1 MMQYSTEFCHTRHCD
16 RLRKELDNITTK
28 NCPEQENIEQVICC
42 MPEGTEPQDCT
53 EEKTTFT
60 LTEFKELVHSAQKG
74 DREAINVLCTA
85 FKPLIYKE
93 AYRYEVREALGEDAV
108 NTAWLIFLEQIKK
121 YDGRDFGHLPGL
133 LQYHVH
139 YGLLHK
145 FTRGKSVKDCYYLDA
160 EEEGDETQIA
170 EKFDAIAQMEDNQ
183 AMQLAFKRLTDKQR
197 NIINAM
203 QEPDMTI
210 KKYSEEHKIS
220 YKTAYLHLHRG
231 LDNLKRMIA

>member
-1 MMQYSTEFCHTRHCD
+1 
-16 RLRKELDNITTK
+16 
-28 NCPEQENIEQVICC
+28 
-42 MPEGTEPQDCT
+42 MPEGTEPQECT

-133 LQYHVH
+133 LQYYIH

-160 EEEGDETQIA
+160 EEEGEETQIA

>member
-1 MMQYSTEFCHTRHCD
+1 MQYSTEFCHTRHCD

-28 NCPEQENIEQVICC
+28 NCPEQENTEQVICC
-42 MPEGTEPQDCT
+42 VPEGTEPQDCT

-133 LQYHVH
+133 LQYYIH

-145 FTRGKSVKDCYYLDA
+145 FTHGKSVKDCYYLDA
-160 EEEGDETQIA
+160 EEEGEETQIA

>member
-1 MMQYSTEFCHTRHCD
+1 MQYSTEFCHTRHCD

-28 NCPEQENIEQVICC
+28 NCPEQENTEQVICC
-42 MPEGTEPQDCT
+42 VPEGTELQDCT

-121 YDGRDFGHLPGL
+121 YEGRDFGHLPGL

-160 EEEGDETQIA
+160 EEEGDGMQIA

-231 LDNLKRMIA
+231 LDKLKRMIA

>member
-1 MMQYSTEFCHTRHCD
+1 MQYSTEFCHMRHCD

-28 NCPEQENIEQVICC
+28 NCPEQENTEQVICC
-42 MPEGTEPQDCT
+42 VPEGTEPQDCT

-133 LQYHVH
+133 LQYHIH
-139 YGLLHK
+139 FGLLHK

-160 EEEGDETQIA
+160 EEEGEETQIA

>member
-1 MMQYSTEFCHTRHCD
+1 MQYSTEFCHTRHCD

-28 NCPEQENIEQVICC
+28 NCPEQENTEQVICC
-42 MPEGTEPQDCT
+42 VPEGTEPQECT

-93 AYRYEVREALGEDAV
+93 SYRYEIRKNLGEDAI

-133 LQYHVH
+133 LQYHIH

-160 EEEGDETQIA
+160 EEEGEETQIA

>member
-1 MMQYSTEFCHTRHCD
+1 MQYSTEFCHTRHCD

-28 NCPEQENIEQVICC
+28 NCPEQENTEQVICC
-42 MPEGTEPQDCT
+42 VPEGTEPQECT

-121 YDGRDFGHLPGL
+121 YNGRDFGHLPGL

-160 EEEGDETQIA
+160 EEEGEETQIA

>member
-1 MMQYSTEFCHTRHCD
+1 MQYSTEFCHTRHCD

-28 NCPEQENIEQVICC
+28 NCPEQENTEQLICC

-85 FKPLIYKE
+85 FNPLIYKE
-93 AYRYEVREALGEDAV
+93 AYRYEVREALGEDAI

-121 YDGRDFGHLPGL
+121 YKDRDFGHLPGL
-133 LQYHVH
+133 LQYHIH

-145 FTRGKSVKDCYYLDA
+145 FTREKSVKDCYYLDA
-160 EEEGDETQIA
+160 EEEGEETQIA
-170 EKFDAIAQMEDNQ
+170 DKEDVFDRMEVNQ
-183 AMQLAFKRLTDKQR
+183 LFSAARLSKEQTNAVNELVLNDLDHRVFCKKYACSSKTAFK
-197 NIINAM
+197 
-203 QEPDMTI
+203 
-210 KKYSEEHKIS
+210 
-220 YKTAYLHLHRG
+220 HRANG
-231 LDNLKRMIA
+231 LQKLKLLLA

>member
-1 MMQYSTEFCHTRHCD
+1 MQYSTEFCHTRHCD

-28 NCPEQENIEQVICC
+28 NCPEQENTEQVICC
-42 MPEGTEPQDCT
+42 VPEGTEPQECT

-160 EEEGDETQIA
+160 EEEGEETQIA

>member
-1 MMQYSTEFCHTRHCD
+1 MQYSTEFCHMRHCD
-16 RLRKELDNITTK
+16 RLRKELDKITTK
-28 NCPEQENIEQVICC
+28 NCPEQENTEQVICC
-42 MPEGTEPQDCT
+42 VPEGTEPQDCT

-160 EEEGDETQIA
+160 EEEGEETQIA

>member
-1 MMQYSTEFCHTRHCD
+1 MQYSTEFCHTRHCD
-16 RLRKELDNITTK
+16 RLRKELNNITTK
-28 NCPEQENIEQVICC
+28 NCPEQENTEQVICC
-42 MPEGTEPQDCT
+42 VPEGTEPQDCT

-133 LQYHVH
+133 LQYYIH

-160 EEEGDETQIA
+160 EEEGEETQIA

>member
-1 MMQYSTEFCHTRHCD
+1 MQYNTEFCYTRSSNRH
-16 RLRKELDNITTK
+16 RKELDNITTQ
-28 NCPEQENIEQVICC
+28 NCPEQENSEEIICC
-42 MPEGTEPQDCT
+42 MPEGTEPQDYS

-74 DREAINVLCTA
+74 DREAINTLCNA

-93 AYRYEVREALGEDAV
+93 AYRYEVREALGEDAI

-121 YDGRDFGHLPGL
+121 YEGRDFGHLPGL

-160 EEEGDETQIA
+160 EEEGDGMQIA

-183 AMQLAFKRLTDKQR
+183 AMQFAFKRLTDKQR

-210 KKYSEEHKIS
+210 KKYSEDHKIS

-231 LDNLKRMIA
+231 LNNLKRMIA

>member
-1 MMQYSTEFCHTRHCD
+1 MQYSTEFCHTRSTNRH
-16 RLRKELDNITTK
+16 RKELNNITTK
-28 NCPEQENIEQVICC
+28 NCPEQENSEEIICC
-42 MPEGTEPQDCT
+42 VPEGTEPQDYS

-60 LTEFKELVHSAQKG
+60 LTEFKELVHSAQNG
-74 DREAINVLCTA
+74 DREAINTLCNA

-108 NTAWLIFLEQIKK
+108 NTAWLIFLEKIKK

-160 EEEGDETQIA
+160 EEEGDGMQIA

-183 AMQLAFKRLTDKQR
+183 AMQFAFKRLTDKQR

-231 LDNLKRMIA
+231 LNNLKRMIA

>member
-1 MMQYSTEFCHTRHCD
+1 MQYSTEFCHMRHCD

-28 NCPEQENIEQVICC
+28 NCPEQENTEQVICC
-42 MPEGTEPQDCT
+42 VPEGTEPQNCT

-60 LTEFKELVHSAQKG
+60 LTEFKELVHSAKKG

-160 EEEGDETQIA
+160 EEEGDGMQIT

-220 YKTAYLHLHRG
+220 Y
-231 LDNLKRMIA
+231 

>member
-1 MMQYSTEFCHTRHCD
+1 MQYSTEFCHMRHCD

-28 NCPEQENIEQVICC
+28 NCPEQENTEQVICC
-42 MPEGTEPQDCT
+42 VPEGTEPQDCT

-133 LQYHVH
+133 LQYYIH

-160 EEEGDETQIA
+160 EEEGDGMQIV

>member
-1 MMQYSTEFCHTRHCD
+1 
-16 RLRKELDNITTK
+16 
-28 NCPEQENIEQVICC
+28 

-74 DREAINVLCTA
+74 DREAINTLCNA

-93 AYRYEVREALGEDAV
+93 AYRYEVREALGEDAI

-121 YDGRDFGHLPGL
+121 YEGRDFGHLPGL
-133 LQYHVH
+133 LQYYIH

-160 EEEGDETQIA
+160 EEEGEETQIA
-170 EKFDAIAQMEDNQ
+170 DKEDVFDRMEVNQ
-183 AMQLAFKRLTDKQR
+183 LFSAARLSKEQTNAVNELVLNDLDHRLFCKKYACSSKTAFK
-197 NIINAM
+197 
-203 QEPDMTI
+203 
-210 KKYSEEHKIS
+210 
-220 YKTAYLHLHRG
+220 HRANG
-231 LDNLKRMIA
+231 LQKLKLLLA

>member
-1 MMQYSTEFCHTRHCD
+1 MQYSTEFCHTRHCD

-28 NCPEQENIEQVICC
+28 NCPEQENTEQVICC
-42 MPEGTEPQDCT
+42 VPEGTEPQDCT

-93 AYRYEVREALGEDAV
+93 AYRYEVREALGEDAI

-121 YDGRDFGHLPGL
+121 YKDRDFGHLPGL

-160 EEEGDETQIA
+160 EEEGDELQIA
-170 EKFDAIAQMEDNQ
+170 DKNNVFEQTEVNQLFSAARLSKEQTDAVNELVLNELDHRLFCKKYACSSKT
-183 AMQLAFKRLTDKQR
+183 AFKHRANGL
-197 NIINAM
+197 
-203 QEPDMTI
+203 
-210 KKYSEEHKIS
+210 KK
-220 YKTAYLHLHRG
+220 
-231 LDNLKRMIA
+231 LKSLLA

>member
-1 MMQYSTEFCHTRHCD
+1 MQYSTEFCHMRHCD

-28 NCPEQENIEQVICC
+28 NCPEQENTEQLICC
-42 MPEGTEPQDCT
+42 VPEGTEPQDCT

-74 DREAINVLCTA
+74 DREAINTLCNA

-133 LQYHVH
+133 LQYHIH

-160 EEEGDETQIA
+160 EEEGDGMQIA

>member
-1 MMQYSTEFCHTRHCD
+1 MQYSTEFCHMRHCD

-28 NCPEQENIEQVICC
+28 NCPEQENTEQVICC
-42 MPEGTEPQDCT
+42 VPEGTEPQECT

-160 EEEGDETQIA
+160 EEEGEETQIA

>member
-1 MMQYSTEFCHTRHCD
+1 MQYSTEFCHTRHCD

-28 NCPEQENIEQVICC
+28 NCPEQENTEQVICC
-42 MPEGTEPQDCT
+42 VPDGTEPQDCT

-133 LQYHVH
+133 LQYYIH

-145 FTRGKSVKDCYYLDA
+145 FTHGKSVKDCYYLDA
-160 EEEGDETQIA
+160 EEEGEETQIA

>member
-1 MMQYSTEFCHTRHCD
+1 MQYSTEFCHTRHCD

-28 NCPEQENIEQVICC
+28 NCPEQENTEQVICC
-42 MPEGTEPQDCT
+42 VPEGTEPQECT

-121 YDGRDFGHLPGL
+121 YAGRDFGHLPGL
-133 LQYHVH
+133 LQYHIH
-139 YGLLHK
+139 FGLLHK

-160 EEEGDETQIA
+160 EEEGEETQIA

>member
-1 MMQYSTEFCHTRHCD
+1 MQYSTEFCHTRHCD

-28 NCPEQENIEQVICC
+28 NCPEQENTEQVICC
-42 MPEGTEPQDCT
+42 VPKGTEPQECT

-74 DREAINVLCTA
+74 DHEAINVLCTA

-160 EEEGDETQIA
+160 EEEGEETQIA

>member
-1 MMQYSTEFCHTRHCD
+1 MQYNTEFCYTRSTNRH
-16 RLRKELDNITTK
+16 RKELDNITTK
-28 NCPEQENIEQVICC
+28 NCPEQENSEQIICC
-42 MPEGTEPQDCT
+42 VPEGTEPQDCT

-74 DREAINVLCTA
+74 DREAINTLCNA

-121 YDGRDFGHLPGL
+121 YNGRDFGHLPGL

-145 FTRGKSVKDCYYLDA
+145 FTRRKSVKDYYYLDA
-160 EEEGDETQIA
+160 EEEGERNKELLTRITFLN
-170 EKFDAIAQMEDNQ
+170 E
-183 AMQLAFKRLTDKQR
+183 LRLTSFFRQ
-197 NIINAM
+197 
-203 QEPDMTI
+203 Q
-210 KKYSEEHKIS
+210 S
-220 YKTAYLHLHRG
+220 
-231 LDNLKRMIA
+231 

>member
-1 MMQYSTEFCHTRHCD
+1 MQYSTEFCHMRHCD

-42 MPEGTEPQDCT
+42 VPEGTELKDCT

-133 LQYHVH
+133 LQYHIH

-160 EEEGDETQIA
+160 EENEETQIA
-170 EKFDAIAQMEDNQ
+170 DKDNVFERTEVNQLFSAARLSKEQTDAVNELVLNELDHRLFCKKYACSSKT
-183 AMQLAFKRLTDKQR
+183 AFKHRANGL
-197 NIINAM
+197 
-203 QEPDMTI
+203 
-210 KKYSEEHKIS
+210 KK
-220 YKTAYLHLHRG
+220 
-231 LDNLKRMIA
+231 LKSLLA

>member
-1 MMQYSTEFCHTRHCD
+1 MQYSTEFCHTRHCD

-28 NCPEQENIEQVICC
+28 NCPEQENTEQVICC
-42 MPEGTEPQDCT
+42 VPEGTEPQECT

-60 LTEFKELVHSAQKG
+60 LTEFKELVHRAQKG

-160 EEEGDETQIA
+160 EEEGEETQIA

>member
-1 MMQYSTEFCHTRHCD
+1 MQYSTEFCHMRQNYRH
-16 RLRKELDNITTK
+16 RKELDNITTK
-28 NCPEQENIEQVICC
+28 KCPEQENSEEIICC
-42 MPEGTEPQDCT
+42 VPEGTEPQDCT

-160 EEEGDETQIA
+160 EEEGDELQIA
-170 EKFDAIAQMEDNQ
+170 DKNNVFEQTEVNQLFSAARLSKEQTDAVNELVLNELDHRLFCKKYACSSKT
-183 AMQLAFKRLTDKQR
+183 AFKHRANGL
-197 NIINAM
+197 
-203 QEPDMTI
+203 
-210 KKYSEEHKIS
+210 KK
-220 YKTAYLHLHRG
+220 
-231 LDNLKRMIA
+231 LKSLLA

>member
-1 MMQYSTEFCHTRHCD
+1 MQYSTEFCHTRHCD

-28 NCPEQENIEQVICC
+28 NCPEQENTEQVICC
-42 MPEGTEPQDCT
+42 VPEGTEQTDSS

-160 EEEGDETQIA
+160 EEDGEETQIA
-170 EKFDAIAQMEDNQ
+170 DKNNVFEQTEVNQLFSAARLSKEQTDAVNELVLNELDHRLFCKKYACSSKT
-183 AMQLAFKRLTDKQR
+183 AFKHRANGL
-197 NIINAM
+197 
-203 QEPDMTI
+203 
-210 KKYSEEHKIS
+210 KK
-220 YKTAYLHLHRG
+220 
-231 LDNLKRMIA
+231 LKSLLA

>member
-1 MMQYSTEFCHTRHCD
+1 MQYSTEFCHTRHCD

-28 NCPEQENIEQVICC
+28 NCPEQENTEQVICC
-42 MPEGTEPQDCT
+42 VPEGTEPQDCT

-121 YDGRDFGHLPGL
+121 YEGRDFGHLPGL
-133 LQYHVH
+133 LQYYIH

-160 EEEGDETQIA
+160 EEEGEETQIA

>member
-1 MMQYSTEFCHTRHCD
+1 MQYSTEFCHTRHCD
-16 RLRKELDNITTK
+16 RHRKELDNITTK
-28 NCPEQENIEQVICC
+28 NCPEQENTEQVICC
-42 MPEGTEPQDCT
+42 VPKGTEPQDCT

-160 EEEGDETQIA
+160 EEEGEETQIA

>member
-1 MMQYSTEFCHTRHCD
+1 MQYSTEFCHTRHCD

-28 NCPEQENIEQVICC
+28 NCPEQENTEQVICC
-42 MPEGTEPQDCT
+42 VPEGTEPQDCT
-53 EEKTTFT
+53 EEKTTFN

-160 EEEGDETQIA
+160 EEEGEETQIA

>member
-1 MMQYSTEFCHTRHCD
+1 MQYSTEFCHTRHCD

-28 NCPEQENIEQVICC
+28 NCPEQENTEQVICC
-42 MPEGTEPQDCT
+42 VPEGTEPQDCT

-121 YDGRDFGHLPGL
+121 YEGRDFGHLPGL

-139 YGLLHK
+139 YGLLQK
-145 FTRGKSVKDCYYLDA
+145 ITRRKSVKDYCCLDA
-160 EEEGDETQIA
+160 EEEGDGMQIA
-170 EKFDAIAQMEDNQ
+170 EKFDAIAQMEDSQ
-183 AMQLAFKRLTDKQR
+183 AMQFAFKRLTDKQR

>member
-1 MMQYSTEFCHTRHCD
+1 MQYSTEFCHTRHCD

-28 NCPEQENIEQVICC
+28 NCPEQENTEQVICC
-42 MPEGTEPQDCT
+42 VPEGTEQTDSS

-160 EEEGDETQIA
+160 EEEGDELQIA
-170 EKFDAIAQMEDNQ
+170 DKNNVFEQTEVNQLFSAARLSKEQTDAVNELVLNELDY
-183 AMQLAFKRLTDKQR
+183 RLFC
-197 NIINAM
+197 
-203 QEPDMTI
+203 
-210 KKYSEEHKIS
+210 KKYACSS
-220 YKTAYLHLHRG
+220 KTVFKHRANG
-231 LDNLKRMIA
+231 LKKLKSLLA